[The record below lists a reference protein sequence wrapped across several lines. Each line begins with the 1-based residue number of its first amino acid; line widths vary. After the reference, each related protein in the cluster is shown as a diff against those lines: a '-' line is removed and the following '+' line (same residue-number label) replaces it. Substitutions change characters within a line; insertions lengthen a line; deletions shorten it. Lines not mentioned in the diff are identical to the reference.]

1 MPIQPLVRAITVLTL
16 LTIAAP
22 LTATAQSRVM
32 IGGRA
37 APGQTVRLRMTQ
49 EMDFELKPVGEPAP
63 GIPKDGIRSKGKSTL
78 LLKQD
83 VGEVDAE
90 GRLRLVLTYED
101 VSQEMKVNDV
111 AVPIQEQANDALRG
125 KVVTMVVGSNNEVLD
140 VKAPEGF
147 PIPPDQLKQFLG
159 PLVAS
164 VPHQEM
170 SVGETV
176 SLPFSMALPMP
187 TPGGAPP
194 LLIGQTKTTL
204 TALASENDDQI
215 ATLDQTF
222 DVAIDSTNQ
231 TSAGNRVR
239 MDVTISGSGTTHT
252 FVKGGLVKSTTMKA
266 TMSGRFEPPNGTAA
280 LKLTGTMSMT
290 VERVQ

>member
-1 MPIQPLVRAITVLTL
+1 MTVLTL

-22 LTATAQSRVM
+22 LAATAQSRVM
-32 IGGRA
+32 IGGRP

-49 EMDFELKPVGEPAP
+49 EMDFEFKPVGEPAP
-63 GIPKDGIRSKGKSTL
+63 GMPKDGIRSKGKSTL
-78 LLKQD
+78 ILKQD
-83 VGEVDAE
+83 VGEADAE

-101 VSQEMKVNDV
+101 VSQDLKVNDV
-111 AVPIQEQANDALRG
+111 AVPIQEQANDAIRG
-125 KVVTMVVGSNNEVLD
+125 KVVTMVIASNNEVLE
-140 VKAPEGF
+140 VKAPDGF

-159 PLVAS
+159 PLAAS

-170 SVGETV
+170 SIGETV

-204 TALASENDDQI
+204 TALTPENDDQI

-222 DVAIDSTNQ
+222 DVVLDSTNQ

-239 MDVTISGSGTTHT
+239 MDVKISGSGTTNT

-266 TMSGRFEPPNGTAA
+266 TLSGRFEPPNGTTA
-280 LKLTGTMSMT
+280 LKLTGTMGMT